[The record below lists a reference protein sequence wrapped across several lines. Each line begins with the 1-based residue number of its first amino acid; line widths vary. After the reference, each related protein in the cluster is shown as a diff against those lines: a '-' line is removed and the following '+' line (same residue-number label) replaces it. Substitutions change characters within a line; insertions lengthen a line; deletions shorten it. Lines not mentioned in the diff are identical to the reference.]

1 MFTVKSWKKC
11 AAAAVLGL
19 ALLAHAGAASAEAAS
34 HKATDDDTFW
44 SLSKQ
49 YGVSVEELM
58 KANPTVNPLNIY
70 AGLAIAIPDGE
81 SKPQAAKKEIVQPV
95 MRTMAAEV
103 PAAAAEV
110 PAATADTI
118 TVKGKSVAYTDAL
131 HVKASAYTAAA
142 NENGQWGAVDYFGNP
157 LKVGT
162 IAVDPTLIPLGTKL
176 YVTGYDYNGL
186 PVGGMFAV
194 ASDMGGAIK
203 GNRIDIFVPSSQQ
216 QARTFGY
223 QYVHVYVLK

>member
-1 MFTVKSWKKC
+1 MFTFKSWKKTT
-11 AAAAVLGL
+11 AAAVLGL
-19 ALLAHAGAASAEAAS
+19 ALLASAGTASADAAS
-34 HKATDDDTFW
+34 HKATDTDTFW
-44 SLSKQ
+44 SLSKR
-49 YGVSVEELM
+49 YGVSVETLM

-70 AGLAIAIPDGE
+70 AGLAITIPDGNGKPQQPVAKAKSEPIASAIPD
-81 SKPQAAKKEIVQPV
+81 QL
-95 MRTMAAEV
+95 
-103 PAAAAEV
+103 PAAASE
-110 PAATADTI
+110 PTL
-118 TVKGKSVAYTDAL
+118 TVKGKAVAYTDAH

-142 NENGQWGAVDYFGNP
+142 SENGQWGAVDYFGNP

-162 IAVDPTLIPLGTKL
+162 VAVDPSLIPLGTKL

-203 GNRIDIFVPSSQQ
+203 GNRIDIFVSSSQQ

-223 QYVHVYVLK
+223 QYVHVFVLK

>member
-1 MFTVKSWKKC
+1 MKSWKKC

-19 ALLAHAGAASAEAAS
+19 ALLATAGAASAEAAS
-34 HKATDDDTFW
+34 YKATDDDTFW

-58 KANPTVNPLNIY
+58 NANPTVNPLNIY
-70 AGLAIAIPDGE
+70 AGLTISIPDGD
-81 SKPQAAKKEIVQPV
+81 SKPQQQSIVKAKAQPV
-95 MRTMAAEV
+95 MRTMAAEL
-103 PAAAAEV
+103 PAVESE
-110 PAATADTI
+110 PTL

-142 NENGQWGAVDYFGNP
+142 GENGWGAVDYFGNP

-162 IAVDPTLIPLGTKL
+162 VAVDPALIPLGTKL

-194 ASDMGGAIK
+194 ASDMGSAIK
-203 GNRIDIFVPSSQQ
+203 GNRIDIYVPSSQQ